1 MGNKPTYYPM
11 QIVLISSFIH
21 EIQLAQLKLEHNGIR
36 SIIVDENLNSII
48 GTSFVEGYKLKVF
61 VQDYERAKSIIHLNK
76 TE

>member
-1 MGNKPTYYPM
+1 MKNDATYHPM

-21 EIQLAQLKLEHNGIR
+21 EIQLAQLKLHNNSIQ

-61 VQDYERAKSIIHLNK
+61 EEDFERAKSIIHLNK
-76 TE
+76 TD

>member
-1 MGNKPTYYPM
+1 MENEPTYHPM

-21 EIQLAQLKLEHNGIR
+21 EIQLAQLKLEHNGIQ
-36 SIIVDENLNSII
+36 SVIVDENLNSII

-76 TE
+76 TD